1 MPPTPP
7 AKTGKRT
14 ARTASGERR
23 QLLVYLDQEMVKRLK
38 KAAIDL
44 DLSASDVVG
53 EAVEDWLGR
62 FDKKKT

>member
-1 MPPTPP
+1 MI
-7 AKTGKRT
+7 
-14 ARTASGERR
+14 
-23 QLLVYLDQEMVKRLK
+23 KRLK
-38 KAAIDL
+38 KAAINL